1 MATVTVLL
9 GLFHLVKRKYRGAL
23 AVEQSSNRHEFER
36 SSILVAFCREGY
48 VPHNGMMCTGKD
60 CY

>member
-1 MATVTVLL
+1 MATIDVRM

-23 AVEQSSNRHEFER
+23 AVEQSSNRRKFER
-36 SSILVAFCREGY
+36 SSILVAFFREGY
-48 VPHNGMMCTGKD
+48 VPHNGMMWTGKD

>member
-9 GLFHLVKRKYRGAL
+9 GLFHLVKRRYRGAL
-23 AVEQSSNRHEFER
+23 AVEQSSNRREFER
-36 SSILVAFCREGY
+36 SSILVAFHREGFVSRY
-48 VPHNGMMCTGKD
+48 GMMCIGRN